1 MKHDSQGISVASLA
15 RRSLAVSSIRRDETS
30 YSPEFALRYVR
41 TPHRS
46 AHPPVLVIPGGPGL
60 ASVLPYRTFRS
71 LATRGGINLIMVEHR
86 GIGFSRRDR
95 AGADL
100 PFSAMRISEVL
111 KDLVA
116 VLDQEGIHE
125 TIIVGSSYGS
135 YLAASFGA
143 AYPERVSGMIL
154 DSALLSSS
162 HIELERETVRAT
174 LLNPELPLSELI
186 TELSASGVPPRIMLD
201 IARAGYELGGYE
213 LVTALLRS
221 RLRSECSPSWN
232 AMQSYATRDASIA
245 RIPGIYEFDLAGV
258 IGFREL
264 HYGVEPDGL
273 PLDPALTYSPLIDRF
288 PAFTKEPYELSQHFA
303 EFHWP
308 IVALSGT
315 RDLRTPPQIAQSLV
329 SAAPD
334 ATLVSINNGHSALDT
349 HPLALLNSI
358 RWLLAGN
365 QHRLPAVAARLDQL
379 PKKGLAARLPQL
391 LKLGGRL
398 GL

>member
-1 MKHDSQGISVASLA
+1 MRHDSQGINVASLV
-15 RRSLAVSSIRRDETS
+15 RHSLAVSSITRDETN

-41 TPHRS
+41 TQHRS

-71 LATRGGINLIMVEHR
+71 LAKRGGIDLIMVEHR
-86 GIGFSRRDR
+86 GVGWSRNARS
-95 AGADL
+95 GADL

-111 KDLVA
+111 QDLAA
-116 VLDQEGIHE
+116 VLDQEGIHD

-143 AYPERVSGMIL
+143 AYPERVSGMVL

-174 LLNPELPLSELI
+174 LLNPDLPLSELI
-186 TELSASGVPPRIMLD
+186 SELSASGVPPRIMLD
-201 IARAGYELGGYE
+201 ITRAGYELGGYE
-213 LVTALLRS
+213 LATALLHS
-221 RLRSECSPSWN
+221 RLRSEHSPSWN
-232 AMQSYATRDASIA
+232 AMQRYATRDASIA
-245 RIPGIYEFDLAGV
+245 RIPRIYEFDLAGV

-288 PAFTKEPYELSQHFA
+288 PAFTHEPYKLSEHFA
-303 EFHWP
+303 QFHWP
-308 IVALSGT
+308 VIALSGT

-349 HPLALLNSI
+349 HPVALLNSI

-365 QHRLPAVAARLDQL
+365 QHRLPEVAARLDQL
-379 PKKGLAARLPQL
+379 PKKGLAARIPQL
-391 LKLGGRL
+391 LNLGVRL